1 MTLDVPSLGLART
14 VEGKQLNYG
23 GSLSILQPVYTGGRV
38 LESIR
43 MAQHQQSF
51 AANQAK
57 ALNDAVCY
65 QTDIQYWS
73 AVARQEIVT
82 VAEDFRNSIAALVK
96 TIKERVEVGLVD
108 PQDY

>member
-1 MTLDVPSLGLART
+1 
-14 VEGKQLNYG
+14 
-23 GSLSILQPVYTGGRV
+23 
-38 LESIR
+38 

-108 PQDY
+108 PQDLLMAEVKLNEAEYQLLQAQSNFETGGWH